1 MGFAFEIESATRTGL
16 GNALLNGKLEM
27 SSLLVGDLVYVGYN
41 MSTNKLMRI
50 RSIKKDYCPVPA
62 ITTLKEEALIEVE
75 NEDGTE
81 INLSEIAPGMSLI
94 NSKDVSDTLKDK
106 RIETIFNLCKKY
118 EEEIICCDNAKMEY
132 LFGNSE
138 KVLCLDKLILAGLYV
153 NDYCIA
159 AFSADDLIVSEI
171 HSGVYKHIPYDKIIE
186 VYYEDRKIKIRTD
199 NEKKAIDSEYILSK
213 NFINLISEIRDT
225 YFAENSCFKYEDVDT
240 KPDNGEKHK
249 KEKRKTKIGY
259 IPSIKGNYGLSGK
272 YDRKKFEDKKAMN
285 NYKDSYFDGN
295 KTATDEYTGKT
306 LHADSQRAK
315 NKYGANKYTSH
326 TPETDHIVPLK
337 RAYEDNKK
345 SICGNLI
352 TDEQLSKIVNNSDN
366 FAVTNAHTNRS
377 MGAKSKDSYVNNS
390 GEKGIQDNSKK
401 IVDIASSAEQGI
413 KEKVRT
419 QAMKNVGGEAGIAAA
434 EAAVF
439 AAPGIIYDNY
449 NAVKNGEKTKGEAV
463 RDSLKDVGKE
473 GIKGGGIAVAQMLLE
488 AAISRILG

>member
-1 MGFAFEIESATRTGL
+1 MGFAFEIESVTKTGL
-16 GNALLNGKLEM
+16 GSALLKGKLEM

-41 MSTNKLMRI
+41 MSTNKLVQI
-50 RSIKKDYCPVPA
+50 RSIKKENCQVA
-62 ITTLKEEALIEVE
+62 TITTLNEEAVIEIE
-75 NEDGTE
+75 NEDRTE
-81 INLSEIAPGMSLI
+81 IDASEIAPGMSLI
-94 NSKDVSDTLKDK
+94 NSKDVSGTLKDK
-106 RIETIFNLCKKY
+106 RIESIFNLCKKY
-118 EEEIICCDNAKMEY
+118 EEEIICCDNVKMEY

-159 AFSADDLIVSEI
+159 AFSADDLVVSEI

-199 NEKKAIDSEYILSK
+199 NEKEAIDSEYILSK

-225 YFAENSCFKYEDVDT
+225 YFAENSCFKYEDIDT
-240 KPDNGEKHK
+240 KPNNGK
-249 KEKRKTKIGY
+249 KYKKRKTKIGY

-285 NYKDSYFDGN
+285 NYLYSYFDGN
-295 KTATDEYTGKT
+295 KTATDEYTGQT

-345 SICGNLI
+345 SIYGNLI
-352 TDEQLSKIVNNSDN
+352 TDEQLSKIVNDSDN
-366 FAVTNAHTNRS
+366 FAVTNTHTNRS

-419 QAMKNVGGEAGIAAA
+419 QAMKNVGGEAGIAAV
-434 EAAVF
+434 ETAAF

-473 GIKGGGIAVAQMLLE
+473 GIKGGGIAVVQMLLE
-488 AAISRILG
+488 AAINRIL